1 MRFGLS
7 FRKNFLF
14 FGDIL
19 FFFLALIISLLIG
32 FGKDFNLQV
41 FLQHL
46 VPFSILFFLWFFFFA
61 IEGGYNLYTLKN
73 TLSLFGKVVFLF
85 IFIIVSSSL
94 FFYFLKNFQITPKQ
108 NLINF
113 SLIFCILVFSW
124 RNLALFLYSKRFRYK
139 MVILGVNPSS
149 EKLANQLIKN
159 PQLGWHFEGFTDEKN
174 LKKIIK
180 SKDKIDFNLLLL
192 AKKFEIDKEKENL
205 FFDLISHKVD
215 ILNLDEAYETIFQ
228 RIPVEFIDYSWFINN
243 LKEGKKELYDRTKR
257 VLDILI
263 AGLVLIT
270 TLFLW
275 LPIAIAIKLEDR
287 GPIFYKQ
294 KRVGKD
300 KVIFYLLKFRSMV
313 PNAEKNGPLWA
324 KKDDPRTTKVGK
336 ILRRTHLDELPQMIN
351 VLKGDISLIGPRP
364 ERPEFVKKLEKEIPY
379 YHLRHII
386 KPGFTGW
393 AQVKFR
399 YARSVIDSLEKFEYD
414 LYYIKNR
421 SLLLDIYILLKTF
434 GLFFRG

>member
-1 MRFGLS
+1 MDFGLS
-7 FRKNFLF
+7 FRKNFLL

-19 FFFLALIISLLIG
+19 LFFLALIISLLIG

-46 VPFSILFFLWFFFFA
+46 FPFSMLLLLWLFLFA
-61 IEGGYNLYTLKN
+61 IEGGYDLYALKN
-73 TLSLFGKVVFLF
+73 NFSLIGKVVFLF

-94 FFYFLKNFQITPKQ
+94 FFYFFKNFQITPKQ

-113 SLIFCILVFSW
+113 SLIFCVFVFSW
-124 RNLALFLYSKRFRYK
+124 RKLVLFLYSKHFRYK
-139 MVILGVNPSS
+139 MVIFGINQSS

-159 PQLGWHFEGFTDEKN
+159 PQLGWHFGGFIDEKS
-174 LKKIIK
+174 LKEIIK
-180 SKDKIDFNLLLL
+180 SGGKIDFNLLVL
-192 AKKFEIDKEKENL
+192 AEKFKIDKEKEHL
-205 FFDLISHKVD
+205 FFDLLLKRVD
-215 ILNLDEAYETIFQ
+215 ILNLDEIYEIIFQ

-243 LKEGKKELYDRTKR
+243 LKEGKKGFYDRAKR
-257 VLDILI
+257 VLDIFLASLI
-263 AGLVLIT
+263 LTI

-275 LPIAIAIKLEDR
+275 LPIAIAIKLEDK

-300 KVIFYLLKFRSMV
+300 KVVFYLIKFRSMV
-313 PNAEKNGPLWA
+313 PNAEKSGPLWA
-324 KKDDPRTTKVGK
+324 EKNDPRITKVGK
-336 ILRRTHLDELPQMIN
+336 ILRRAHLDELPQMIN

-364 ERPEFVKKLEKEIPY
+364 ERPEFVEKLEKEIPY

-393 AQVKFR
+393 AQIKFR
-399 YARSVIDSLEKFEYD
+399 YARSIIDSLEKFEYD

-421 SLLLDIYILLKTF
+421 SLLLDVYILLKTF
-434 GLFFRG
+434 SLLFRG

>member
-1 MRFGLS
+1 MNLGLS
-7 FRKNFLF
+7 FRRNFLLL
-14 FGDIL
+14 GDIL
-19 FFFLALIISLLIG
+19 LFLLALIISLLIG
-32 FGKDFNLQV
+32 FGKDFNSHV

-46 VPFSILFFLWFFFFA
+46 FPFSILLLFWLFFFA
-61 IEGGYNLYTLKN
+61 IEGGYDLYALKN
-73 TLSLFGKVVFLF
+73 NFSLIGKVVFLF

-94 FFYFLKNFQITPKQ
+94 FFYFFKNFQITPKQ

-113 SLIFCILVFSW
+113 SLIFCVFVFSW
-124 RNLALFLYSKRFRYK
+124 RKLALFLYSKHFRYK
-139 MVILGVNPSS
+139 MVILGVNQSS

-159 PQLGWHFEGFTDEKN
+159 PQLGWHFGGFVNEKN
-174 LKKIIK
+174 LKEIIN
-180 SKDKIDFNLLLL
+180 SRDKIDFNFLVL
-192 AKKFEIDKEKENL
+192 AKKFKIDKEKENL
-205 FFDLISHKVD
+205 FFDLLSKRVD
-215 ILNLDEAYETIFQ
+215 ILNLDEVYETIFQ

-243 LKEGKKELYDRTKR
+243 LKEGKKGLYDKVKR
-257 VLDILI
+257 IFDVCFAVFILI
-263 AGLVLIT
+263 V

-275 LPIAIAIKLEDR
+275 FLIAIAIKLEDG
-287 GPIFYKQ
+287 GPVFYKQ

-300 KVIFYLLKFRSMV
+300 KGVFCLIKFRSMI

-324 KKDDPRTTKVGK
+324 EKNDPRITKVGK

-351 VLKGDISLIGPRP
+351 VLKGDISLVGPRP
-364 ERPEFVKKLEKEIPY
+364 ERPEFVEKLEKEIPY
-379 YHLRHII
+379 YHLRHIV

-393 AQVKFR
+393 AQIKFR